1 MLKKTKETT
10 KMKTPVFTVVEKE
23 FDNVPNFKPVG
34 LNCNDWCMLIA
45 ADASSRENPVCVFVE
60 QTRWGAEAKTIEF
73 PCGTVE
79 DSEMEDLP
87 FEGYDDALKEVRK
100 NAAIREF
107 EEETGID
114 LGPYKERVGLLGT
127 FNPNPAYF
135 NNHMSI
141 FCVKVP
147 DLLERFQN
155 RNKQNLDENEDCRVF
170 VDRVLNRYWDLSSHA
185 MGIAA
190 LQKMAIT
197 PVDALEYCEAIP
209 KQPK

>member
-1 MLKKTKETT
+1 MKKIKEDI
-10 KMKTPVFTVVEKE
+10 KLKTPVFNVVEKV
-23 FDNVPNFKPVG
+23 FGDTSFRPVG
-34 LNCNDWCMLIA
+34 LNCNDWAMLIA

-79 DSEMEDLP
+79 ESEMNDLP
-87 FEGYDDALKEVRK
+87 LEGYDESLKEIRK

-114 LGPYKERVGLLGT
+114 LGPYKEKIGLLGT

-135 NNHMSI
+135 NNSMSI

-147 DLLERFQN
+147 DLLNRFKN
-155 RNKQNLDENEDCRVF
+155 RKKQSLDENEDCSVF
-170 VDRVLNRYWDLSSHA
+170 VDRVMNRYWDLSSHA

-197 PVDALEYCEAIP
+197 PLDAMDYCE
-209 KQPK
+209 KS

>member
-1 MLKKTKETT
+1 MLNKTKEDI
-10 KMKTPVFTVVEKE
+10 KLKTPVFTVVEKE
-23 FDNVPNFKPVG
+23 FKNTDFKPVG

-45 ADASSRENPVCVFVE
+45 ADASSRDNPVCVFVE

-79 DSEMEDLP
+79 ESEMKDLP
-87 FEGYDDALKEVRK
+87 LVGYDDALKEVRK

-114 LGPYKERVGLLGT
+114 LGPYKGKIGLLGT

-135 NNHMSI
+135 NNSMSI

-147 DLLERFQN
+147 DLLNRFKN
-155 RNKQNLDENEDCRVF
+155 RKNQSLDKNEDCNVF
-170 VDRVLNRYWDLSSHA
+170 VDRVMNRYWDLSSHA

-197 PVDALEYCEAIP
+197 PIDAMDFCEKA
-209 KQPK
+209 

>member
-1 MLKKTKETT
+1 MKKIKEDI
-10 KMKTPVFTVVEKE
+10 KLKTPVFNVVEKV
-23 FDNVPNFKPVG
+23 FGDTSFRPVG
-34 LNCNDWCMLIA
+34 LNCNDWVMLIA

-79 DSEMEDLP
+79 ESEMNDLP
-87 FEGYDDALKEVRK
+87 LEGYDESLKEIRK

-114 LGPYKERVGLLGT
+114 LGPYKEKIGLLGT

-135 NNHMSI
+135 NNSMSI

-147 DLLERFQN
+147 DLLNRFKN
-155 RNKQNLDENEDCRVF
+155 RKKQSLDENEDCSVF
-170 VDRVLNRYWDLSSHA
+170 VDRVMNRYWDLSSHA

-197 PVDALEYCEAIP
+197 PLDAMDYCE
-209 KQPK
+209 KS

>member
-1 MLKKTKETT
+1 MLKKIKEDI
-10 KMKTPVFTVVEKE
+10 KLETPVFTVVEKA
-23 FDNVPNFKPVG
+23 FGGTSFKPVG
-34 LNCNDWCMLIA
+34 LNCNDWVMLIA
-45 ADASSRENPVCVFVE
+45 ADASSRENPVCIFVE

-79 DSEMEDLP
+79 ESEMKDLP
-87 FEGYDDALKEVRK
+87 LVGYDDALKEVRK

-114 LGPYKERVGLLGT
+114 LGPYKERIGLLGT

-135 NNHMSI
+135 NNSMSI

-147 DLLERFQN
+147 DLLNRFKN
-155 RNKQNLDENEDCRVF
+155 RKKQSLDENEDCSVF
-170 VDRVLNRYWDLSSHA
+170 VDRVMNRYWDLSSHA

-197 PVDALEYCEAIP
+197 PIDAMDHCE
-209 KQPK
+209 KS

>member
-1 MLKKTKETT
+1 MLNKTKEDI
-10 KMKTPVFTVVEKE
+10 KLKTPVFTVVEKE
-23 FDNVPNFKPVG
+23 FKDTDFKPVG

-45 ADASSRENPVCVFVE
+45 ADASSRDNPVCVFVE

-79 DSEMEDLP
+79 ESEMKDLP
-87 FEGYDDALKEVRK
+87 LVGYDDALKEVRK

-114 LGPYKERVGLLGT
+114 LGPYKEKIGLLGT

-135 NNHMSI
+135 NNSMSI

-147 DLLERFQN
+147 DLLNRFKN
-155 RNKQNLDENEDCRVF
+155 RKNQALDKNEDCNVF
-170 VDRVLNRYWDLSSHA
+170 VDRVMNRYWDLSSHA

-197 PVDALEYCEAIP
+197 PIDAMDFCEKA
-209 KQPK
+209 

>member
-1 MLKKTKETT
+1 MLNKIKEDI
-10 KMKTPVFTVVEKE
+10 KLETPVFTVVEKE
-23 FDNVPNFKPVG
+23 FKDTDFKPVG

-45 ADASSRENPVCVFVE
+45 ADASSRDNPVCVFVE

-79 DSEMEDLP
+79 ESEMKDLP
-87 FEGYDDALKEVRK
+87 LVGYDDALKEVRK

-114 LGPYKERVGLLGT
+114 LGPYKGKVGLLGT

-135 NNHMSI
+135 NNSMSI

-147 DLLERFQN
+147 DLLNRFKN
-155 RNKQNLDENEDCRVF
+155 RKSQALDKNEDCNVF
-170 VDRVLNRYWDLSSHA
+170 VDRVMNRYWDLSSHA

-197 PVDALEYCEAIP
+197 PIDAMDFCEKA
-209 KQPK
+209 

>member
-1 MLKKTKETT
+1 MNKIKEDI
-10 KMKTPVFTVVEKE
+10 KLKTPVFTVVEKV
-23 FDNVPNFKPVG
+23 FGGNSFRPVG

-79 DSEMEDLP
+79 ESEMKDLP
-87 FEGYDDALKEVRK
+87 LVGYDDALKEVRK

-114 LGPYKERVGLLGT
+114 LGPYKERIGLLGT

-135 NNHMSI
+135 NNSMSI

-147 DLLERFQN
+147 DLLNRFKN
-155 RNKQNLDENEDCRVF
+155 RKKQSLDENEDCSVF
-170 VDRVLNRYWDLSSHA
+170 VDRVMNRYWDLSSHA

-197 PVDALEYCEAIP
+197 PIDAMDFAE
-209 KQPK
+209 KS

>member
-1 MLKKTKETT
+1 MLERLRDKKMSGGHFYNNNLSMNLEQLENELRWQGGAYNETT
-10 KMKTPVFTVVEKE
+10 QKALRECLKTIRK
-23 FDNVPNFKPVG
+23 
-34 LNCNDWCMLIA
+34 A
-45 ADASSRENPVCVFVE
+45 QVCLHRVDYLFSGDDGEESFVE
-60 QTRWGAEAKTIEF
+60 RLE
-73 PCGTVE
+73 E
-79 DSEMEDLP
+79 D
-87 FEGYDDALKEVRK
+87 LKEVRK

>member
-1 MLKKTKETT
+1 MLNKTKEDI
-10 KMKTPVFTVVEKE
+10 KLKTPVFTVVEKE
-23 FDNVPNFKPVG
+23 FKDTDFKPVG

-45 ADASSRENPVCVFVE
+45 ADASSRDNPVCVFVE

-79 DSEMEDLP
+79 ESEMKELP
-87 FEGYDDALKEVRK
+87 LVGYDDALKEVRK

-135 NNHMSI
+135 NNSMSI

-147 DLLERFQN
+147 DLLNRFKN
-155 RNKQNLDENEDCRVF
+155 RKSQSLDKNEDCNVF
-170 VDRVLNRYWDLSSHA
+170 VDRVMNRYWDLSSHA

-197 PVDALEYCEAIP
+197 PIDAMDFCEKA
-209 KQPK
+209 

>member
-1 MLKKTKETT
+1 MLIKIKEDS
-10 KMKTPVFTVVEKE
+10 KLETPVFTVVEKE
-23 FDNVPNFKPVG
+23 FKDSDFKPVG

-79 DSEMEDLP
+79 ESEMKDLP
-87 FEGYDDALKEVRK
+87 LVGYDDALKEVRK

-114 LGPYKERVGLLGT
+114 LGPYKGKIGLLGT

-135 NNHMSI
+135 NNSMSI

-147 DLLERFQN
+147 DLLNRFKN
-155 RNKQNLDENEDCRVF
+155 RKNQSLDKNEDCNVF
-170 VDRVLNRYWDLSSHA
+170 VDRVMNRYWDLSSHA

-197 PVDALEYCEAIP
+197 PIDAMDYHEKA
-209 KQPK
+209 

>member
-1 MLKKTKETT
+1 
-10 KMKTPVFTVVEKE
+10 
-23 FDNVPNFKPVG
+23 
-34 LNCNDWCMLIA
+34 
-45 ADASSRENPVCVFVE
+45 
-60 QTRWGAEAKTIEF
+60 
-73 PCGTVE
+73 
-79 DSEMEDLP
+79 
-87 FEGYDDALKEVRK
+87 
-100 NAAIREF
+100 
-107 EEETGID
+107 
-114 LGPYKERVGLLGT
+114 
-127 FNPNPAYF
+127 
-135 NNHMSI
+135 MSI

-155 RNKQNLDENEDCRVF
+155 KSKQNLDENEDCRVF

>member
-1 MLKKTKETT
+1 MKKIKEDI
-10 KMKTPVFTVVEKE
+10 KLKTPVFNVVEKV
-23 FDNVPNFKPVG
+23 FGDTSFRPVG
-34 LNCNDWCMLIA
+34 LNCNDWVMLIA
-45 ADASSRENPVCVFVE
+45 ADASSRENPVCIFVE

-79 DSEMEDLP
+79 ESEMNDLP
-87 FEGYDDALKEVRK
+87 LEGYDESLKEIRK

-114 LGPYKERVGLLGT
+114 LGPYKEKIGLLGT

-135 NNHMSI
+135 NNSMSI

-147 DLLERFQN
+147 DLLNRFKN
-155 RNKQNLDENEDCRVF
+155 RKKQSLDENEDCSVF
-170 VDRVLNRYWDLSSHA
+170 VDRVMNRYWDLSSHA

-197 PVDALEYCEAIP
+197 PLDAMDYCE
-209 KQPK
+209 KS

>member
-1 MLKKTKETT
+1 MLNKTKEDI
-10 KMKTPVFTVVEKE
+10 KLKTPVFNVVEKE
-23 FDNVPNFKPVG
+23 FNGTDFKPVG
-34 LNCNDWCMLIA
+34 LNCNDWVMLIA
-45 ADASSRENPVCVFVE
+45 ADASSRDNPVCVFVE

-79 DSEMEDLP
+79 ESEMKDLP
-87 FEGYDDALKEVRK
+87 LVGYDDALKEVRK

-114 LGPYKERVGLLGT
+114 LGPYKERIGLLGT

-135 NNHMSI
+135 NNSMSI

-147 DLLERFQN
+147 DLLNRFKN
-155 RNKQNLDENEDCRVF
+155 RKKQSLDENEDCNVF
-170 VDRVLNRYWDLSSHA
+170 VDRVMNRYWDLSSHA

-197 PVDALEYCEAIP
+197 PIDAMDFAEKA
-209 KQPK
+209 

>member
-1 MLKKTKETT
+1 MKKIKEDI
-10 KMKTPVFTVVEKE
+10 KLKTPVFNVVEKA
-23 FDNVPNFKPVG
+23 FDGTSFRPVG
-34 LNCNDWCMLIA
+34 LNCNDWVMLIA

-79 DSEMEDLP
+79 ESEMNDLP
-87 FEGYDDALKEVRK
+87 LEGYDDSLREIRK

-114 LGPYKERVGLLGT
+114 LGPYKEKIGLLGT

-135 NNHMSI
+135 NNSMSI

-147 DLLERFQN
+147 DLLNRFKN
-155 RNKQNLDENEDCRVF
+155 RKKQSLDENEDCSVF
-170 VDRVLNRYWDLSSHA
+170 VDRVMNRYWDLSSHA

-197 PVDALEYCEAIP
+197 PLDAMDYCE
-209 KQPK
+209 KS

>member
-1 MLKKTKETT
+1 MKKIGETK
-10 KMKTPVFTVVEKE
+10 KLKTPVFTVVEKM
-23 FDNVPNFKPVG
+23 FDETKFKPVG
-34 LNCNDWCMLIA
+34 LNCNDWVMLIA
-45 ADASSRENPVCVFVE
+45 ADTTARDNPVCVFVE

-79 DSEMEDLP
+79 DSEMENLP
-87 FEGYDDALKEVRK
+87 LEGYDEALKEVRK
-100 NAAIREF
+100 AAAIREF

-114 LGPYKERVGLLGT
+114 LGMYKEKIGLLGT

-135 NNHMSI
+135 NNNMTI

-147 DLLERFQN
+147 DLLERFKN
-155 RNKQNLDENEDCRVF
+155 RKKQKLDADEDCVVF
-170 VDRVLNRYWDLSSHA
+170 VDRVMNRYFDLSAHV

-197 PVDALEYCEAIP
+197 PVDAIKFYNDSDKLHTT
-209 KQPK
+209 